1 MKAEEIQ
8 FESAEDFL
16 AELKR
21 DFEESNNKLAKVAKL
36 KKTEQRVNTMKE
48 FVQYFRRAARNNRY
62 KEWALVEENNNRW
75 DLY

>member
-62 KEWALVEENNNRW
+62 KE
-75 DLY
+75 

>member
-1 MKAEEIQ
+1 MLKNMKAEEIQ

-62 KEWALVEENNNRW
+62 KE
-75 DLY
+75 

>member
-36 KKTEQRVNTMKE
+36 KKTEQRVKTMKE
-48 FVQYFRRAARNNRY
+48 FVQEFRRATRNNRY
-62 KEWALVEENNNRW
+62 KE
-75 DLY
+75 